1 MSKIMNQHGNISLS
15 CPIPITDYK
24 NILLAHGSGGKLT
37 NDLIRR
43 MFLPQFKNNY
53 LDSLQDGAV
62 LPPLDG
68 RSLTISTDSFV
79 VDPVIFPGGN
89 IGSLSVHGTINDI
102 AMCGA
107 EPLYLS
113 VGFII
118 EEGFAL
124 EELWQI
130 VLSME
135 EAATAAGIKIV
146 TGDTKVV
153 DKGKCDRIFINTTGI
168 GAVWPEMTIGANRI
182 QPGDRIIVSGD
193 IARHGIAIMSVREG
207 LEFDSFIKSD
217 SASLHDLVDS
227 MRNAGDIHALRDPTR
242 GGISSALNELSEAAG
257 LGFILQEERIPI
269 HEEVKAACEIL
280 GLDPLYVANEGKLL
294 AFVKNKDS
302 ERVLKAMR
310 RHPLG
315 RDAEIIGE
323 VTHDHPGMV
332 VLKSRIGGTRVVDML
347 TGEQLPRIC

>member
-1 MSKIMNQHGNISLS
+1 MKDELINTSFS

-37 NDLIRR
+37 NDLIRK
-43 MFLPQFKNNY
+43 MFLPQFRNKH
-53 LDSLQDGAV
+53 LETLGDGAV
-62 LPPLDG
+62 LPSMND
-68 RSLTISTDSFV
+68 RRLTVSTDSFV
-79 VDPVIFPGGN
+79 VSPVFFPGGN
-89 IGSLSVHGTINDI
+89 IGSLSVHGTVNDL

-118 EEGFAL
+118 EEGYPL
-124 EELWQI
+124 DELWQI

-135 EAATAAGIKIV
+135 EAAADAGVQIV

-168 GAVWPEMTIGANRI
+168 GAAWPDMTVGANSI
-182 QPGDRIIVSGD
+182 QPGDHIIISGD

-207 LEFDSFIKSD
+207 LEFESTIESD
-217 SASLHDLVDS
+217 SASLHDLVNT
-227 MRNAGDIHALRDPTR
+227 MRQAGNIHALRDPTR
-242 GGISSALNELSEAAG
+242 GGISSALNELADASG
-257 LGFILQEERIPI
+257 LGFVLREESIPI
-269 HEEVKAACEIL
+269 QEQVRAACEIL
-280 GLDPLYVANEGKLL
+280 GLDPLYVANEGKLI
-294 AFVKNKDS
+294 AFVNAEDS
-302 ERVLKAMR
+302 KGVIEAMQK
-310 RHPLG
+310 HPLG
-315 RDAEIIGE
+315 KDAEIIGE
-323 VTHDHPGMV
+323 VVDDHSGMV